1 VNNPEKAIAPV
12 KHKYKTEVLSS
23 LQKLRIIGFGF
34 NEIEVSGSCV
44 WQSQNERPIEPQY
57 QYPLKLRKQRAIHK
71 PLLRN
76 RQ

>member
-1 VNNPEKAIAPV
+1 VNNPEKAMVP

-23 LQKLRIIGFGF
+23 RSKIKNNWFWFQRNRSIWFVYVA
-34 NEIEVSGSCV
+34 N
-44 WQSQNERPIEPQY
+44 QNERPIEPQY

-71 PLLRN
+71 PLLHN